1 MNREKITVVPMGDTY
16 KVNYCLD
23 VDDVVDAK
31 VYDMS
36 RSGQFPQMI
45 LCNMQENGGVR
56 VFEYDIDHMKP
67 LPEILRS
74 TVGKKEML
82 TVIYNVL
89 DGLESFGKGMVSLS
103 FVAKDIQHIF
113 VSPETYDVGFI
124 VAPVNKE
131 ATDMNEVRNLIKTII
146 VDATYSENDG
156 DNYVARLINLTN
168 VPGTFSSSDMKNKV
182 IDLFVEMGAS
192 VPVAGRKK
200 VADDAFATSG
210 NSHILR
216 SDVPSPKVS
225 RLGVMRNNAR
235 MNGGMPPMG
244 PNGMPVN
251 GGMPPMGPNG
261 MPVNGGMPPMGSNGM
276 PMNGGMPPMGPNG
289 MPMNGGM
296 PPMGPNGMPINGGV
310 PPMGP
315 NGMPVNGGMPPM
327 GPNGMPM
334 NGGVPPMGPN
344 GMPMNGGVPPM
355 GPNGMPMNGGMPP
368 MGPNGMPMNENVPP
382 MSNPLGGAPV
392 PPMGNPFETMPEV
405 KDAEKEDVEENK
417 GAEEDREIQEQPKM
431 EKPFGEATIPSMPE
445 MSNPFG
451 GAPVPPTG
459 NLSGGVPVSPME
471 NPIEQAPEDRAAEDK
486 ENENTEETSE
496 QPVTDNL
503 IGGAPVPPMP
513 EMGNPFSGAPI
524 PEMGNPFGGAPMP
537 PMPEMNNQFGG
548 TPVSSAVPTGM
559 PFEEGP
565 APYFIRMRTGERI
578 NIDKAEFKIGRKAS
592 EVDYAISD
600 NTDISRVHCV
610 IVKDR
615 GVCFISDNNSTNGT
629 YINGQ
634 RLNEGEKRF
643 LTNGVVVLLGNEEF
657 VYHIR

>member
-251 GGMPPMGPNG
+251 GGMPPMG
-261 MPVNGGMPPMGSNGM
+261 SNGM

-296 PPMGPNGMPINGGV
+296 PPMGPNGMP
-310 PPMGP
+310 M
-315 NGMPVNGGMPPM
+315 NGGMPPM

-344 GMPMNGGVPPM
+344 GMPV
-355 GPNGMPMNGGMPP
+355 NGGMPP

>member
-67 LPEILRS
+67 LPEIFRS
-74 TVGKKEML
+74 AVGKKEML

-156 DNYVARLINLTN
+156 DNYVARLINMTN

-182 IDLFVEMGAS
+182 IDLLVEMGAS

-251 GGMPPMGPNG
+251 GGMPP
-261 MPVNGGMPPMGSNGM
+261 VGS
-276 PMNGGMPPMGPNG
+276 
-289 MPMNGGM
+289 
-296 PPMGPNGMPINGGV
+296 
-310 PPMGP
+310 

-334 NGGVPPMGPN
+334 NGGM
-344 GMPMNGGVPPM
+344 PPM

-382 MSNPLGGAPV
+382 MSNPFGGAPV

-417 GAEEDREIQEQPKM
+417 DAEEDREIQEQPKM
-431 EKPFGEATIPSMPE
+431 AKPFGEAPISSMPE
-445 MSNPFG
+445 MGNPFG

-459 NLSGGVPVSPME
+459 NLSGGAPVPPTGNLSGGAPVSPME
-471 NPIEQAPEDRAAEDK
+471 NPIEQVPEDRAAEDK

-513 EMGNPFSGAPI
+513 EMGNPFSGAPM
-524 PEMGNPFGGAPMP
+524 PEMGNPFGGAPMPEMGNPFGGAPMPEMGNPFGGAPMPPMP

-548 TPVSSAVPTGM
+548 TPVSPAVPTGM
-559 PFEEGP
+559 PFEEDP

>member
-74 TVGKKEML
+74 AVGKKEML

-131 ATDMNEVRNLIKTII
+131 ATDMNEVRKLIKTII

-182 IDLFVEMGAS
+182 IDLLVEMGAS

-200 VADDAFATSG
+200 AADDAFATSG

-261 MPVNGGMPPMGSNGM
+261 MP
-276 PMNGGMPPMGPNG
+276 
-289 MPMNGGM
+289 
-296 PPMGPNGMPINGGV
+296 
-310 PPMGP
+310 
-315 NGMPVNGGMPPM
+315 
-327 GPNGMPM
+327 
-334 NGGVPPMGPN
+334 
-344 GMPMNGGVPPM
+344 
-355 GPNGMPMNGGMPP
+355 
-368 MGPNGMPMNENVPP
+368 MNENVPP

-405 KDAEKEDVEENK
+405 KDAEKENVEENKGTEENK

-431 EKPFGEATIPSMPE
+431 EKPFGEAPIPSMPE
-445 MSNPFG
+445 MGNPFG

-503 IGGAPVPPMP
+503 IGGAPVPPM
-513 EMGNPFSGAPI
+513 

>member
-261 MPVNGGMPPMGSNGM
+261 MP
-276 PMNGGMPPMGPNG
+276 
-289 MPMNGGM
+289 
-296 PPMGPNGMPINGGV
+296 
-310 PPMGP
+310 
-315 NGMPVNGGMPPM
+315 
-327 GPNGMPM
+327 
-334 NGGVPPMGPN
+334 
-344 GMPMNGGVPPM
+344 
-355 GPNGMPMNGGMPP
+355 MNGGMPP

-382 MSNPLGGAPV
+382 MSNPL
-392 PPMGNPFETMPEV
+392 
-405 KDAEKEDVEENK
+405 
-417 GAEEDREIQEQPKM
+417 
-431 EKPFGEATIPSMPE
+431 
-445 MSNPFG
+445 G

>member
-67 LPEILRS
+67 LPEIFRS
-74 TVGKKEML
+74 AVGKKEML

-156 DNYVARLINLTN
+156 DNYVARLINMTN

-182 IDLFVEMGAS
+182 IDLLVEMGAS

-251 GGMPPMGPNG
+251 GGMPQ
-261 MPVNGGMPPMGSNGM
+261 
-276 PMNGGMPPMGPNG
+276 
-289 MPMNGGM
+289 
-296 PPMGPNGMPINGGV
+296 
-310 PPMGP
+310 MGP

-327 GPNGMPM
+327 GPNR
-334 NGGVPPMGPN
+334 
-344 GMPMNGGVPPM
+344 
-355 GPNGMPMNGGMPP
+355 
-368 MGPNGMPMNENVPP
+368 MPMNENVPP
-382 MSNPLGGAPV
+382 MSNPFGGAPV

-405 KDAEKEDVEENK
+405 NDAEKEDVEENNGAEENK

-431 EKPFGEATIPSMPE
+431 EKPFGEAPIPSMPE
-445 MSNPFG
+445 MGNPFG

-459 NLSGGVPVSPME
+459 NLFGGVSVSSME

-513 EMGNPFSGAPI
+513 EMGNPFSGTPM

>member
-251 GGMPPMGPNG
+251 GGMPPMG
-261 MPVNGGMPPMGSNGM
+261 SNGM

-296 PPMGPNGMPINGGV
+296 
-310 PPMGP
+310 
-315 NGMPVNGGMPPM
+315 
-327 GPNGMPM
+327 
-334 NGGVPPMGPN
+334 
-344 GMPMNGGVPPM
+344 PPM

>member
-276 PMNGGMPPMGPNG
+276 PMNGGM
-289 MPMNGGM
+289 
-296 PPMGPNGMPINGGV
+296 
-310 PPMGP
+310 
-315 NGMPVNGGMPPM
+315 
-327 GPNGMPM
+327 
-334 NGGVPPMGPN
+334 
-344 GMPMNGGVPPM
+344 PPM

>member
-74 TVGKKEML
+74 AVGKKEML

-131 ATDMNEVRNLIKTII
+131 ATDMNEVRKLIKTII

-182 IDLFVEMGAS
+182 IDLLVEMGAS

-261 MPVNGGMPPMGSNGM
+261 MP
-276 PMNGGMPPMGPNG
+276 
-289 MPMNGGM
+289 
-296 PPMGPNGMPINGGV
+296 
-310 PPMGP
+310 
-315 NGMPVNGGMPPM
+315 
-327 GPNGMPM
+327 
-334 NGGVPPMGPN
+334 
-344 GMPMNGGVPPM
+344 
-355 GPNGMPMNGGMPP
+355 
-368 MGPNGMPMNENVPP
+368 MNENVPP
-382 MSNPLGGAPV
+382 MSNPFGGAPV

-405 KDAEKEDVEENK
+405 KDAEKEDVEENIGAEENK
-417 GAEEDREIQEQPKM
+417 GAEEDRKIQEQPKM
-431 EKPFGEATIPSMPE
+431 EKPFGEAPIPSMPE
-445 MSNPFG
+445 MGNPFG

-471 NPIEQAPEDRAAEDK
+471 NPIEQAPEDRVAEDK

-503 IGGAPVPPMP
+503 IGGAPVPPM
-513 EMGNPFSGAPI
+513 

>member
-74 TVGKKEML
+74 AVGKKEML

-131 ATDMNEVRNLIKTII
+131 ATDMNEVRKLIKTII

-182 IDLFVEMGAS
+182 IDLLVEMGAS

-261 MPVNGGMPPMGSNGM
+261 MPVNGGMPPMG
-276 PMNGGMPPMGPNG
+276 
-289 MPMNGGM
+289 
-296 PPMGPNGMPINGGV
+296 
-310 PPMGP
+310 
-315 NGMPVNGGMPPM
+315 
-327 GPNGMPM
+327 PNGMPM

-382 MSNPLGGAPV
+382 MSNPFGGAPV

-405 KDAEKEDVEENK
+405 KDAEKEDVEENIGAEENK
-417 GAEEDREIQEQPKM
+417 GAEEDRKIQEQPKM
-431 EKPFGEATIPSMPE
+431 EKPFGEAPIPSMPE
-445 MSNPFG
+445 MGNPFG

-471 NPIEQAPEDRAAEDK
+471 NPIEQAPEDRVAEDK

-503 IGGAPVPPMP
+503 IGGAPVPPM
-513 EMGNPFSGAPI
+513 

>member
-1 MNREKITVVPMGDTY
+1 
-16 KVNYCLD
+16 
-23 VDDVVDAK
+23 
-31 VYDMS
+31 
-36 RSGQFPQMI
+36 
-45 LCNMQENGGVR
+45 
-56 VFEYDIDHMKP
+56 
-67 LPEILRS
+67 
-74 TVGKKEML
+74 
-82 TVIYNVL
+82 
-89 DGLESFGKGMVSLS
+89 
-103 FVAKDIQHIF
+103 
-113 VSPETYDVGFI
+113 
-124 VAPVNKE
+124 
-131 ATDMNEVRNLIKTII
+131 
-146 VDATYSENDG
+146 
-156 DNYVARLINLTN
+156 
-168 VPGTFSSSDMKNKV
+168 
-182 IDLFVEMGAS
+182 
-192 VPVAGRKK
+192 
-200 VADDAFATSG
+200 
-210 NSHILR
+210 
-216 SDVPSPKVS
+216 
-225 RLGVMRNNAR
+225 
-235 MNGGMPPMG
+235 
-244 PNGMPVN
+244 
-251 GGMPPMGPNG
+251 
-261 MPVNGGMPPMGSNGM
+261 
-276 PMNGGMPPMGPNG
+276 
-289 MPMNGGM
+289 
-296 PPMGPNGMPINGGV
+296 
-310 PPMGP
+310 
-315 NGMPVNGGMPPM
+315 
-327 GPNGMPM
+327 
-334 NGGVPPMGPN
+334 
-344 GMPMNGGVPPM
+344 
-355 GPNGMPMNGGMPP
+355 

-417 GAEEDREIQEQPKM
+417 GAEEDREIQDQPKM
-431 EKPFGEATIPSMPE
+431 EKPFGEAPIPSMPE
-445 MSNPFG
+445 MGNPFG
-451 GAPVPPTG
+451 GVPVPPTG

-471 NPIEQAPEDRAAEDK
+471 NPIEQAPENRVAEDK

-503 IGGAPVPPMP
+503 IGGAPVPPMS
-513 EMGNPFSGAPI
+513 EMGNPFSGVPM

-548 TPVSSAVPTGM
+548 TPVSSAVPMGM

>member
-296 PPMGPNGMPINGGV
+296 PPMGPNGMPMNGGV

-315 NGMPVNGGMPPM
+315 NGMPV
-327 GPNGMPM
+327 
-334 NGGVPPMGPN
+334 
-344 GMPMNGGVPPM
+344 
-355 GPNGMPMNGGMPP
+355 NGGMPP

>member
-244 PNGMPVN
+244 PNGMPVK
-251 GGMPPMGPNG
+251 GGMP
-261 MPVNGGMPPMGSNGM
+261 
-276 PMNGGMPPMGPNG
+276 
-289 MPMNGGM
+289 
-296 PPMGPNGMPINGGV
+296 
-310 PPMGP
+310 
-315 NGMPVNGGMPPM
+315 
-327 GPNGMPM
+327 
-334 NGGVPPMGPN
+334 
-344 GMPMNGGVPPM
+344 
-355 GPNGMPMNGGMPP
+355 
-368 MGPNGMPMNENVPP
+368 
-382 MSNPLGGAPV
+382 
-392 PPMGNPFETMPEV
+392 
-405 KDAEKEDVEENK
+405 
-417 GAEEDREIQEQPKM
+417 Q
-431 EKPFGEATIPSMPE
+431 
-445 MSNPFG
+445 
-451 GAPVPPTG
+451 
-459 NLSGGVPVSPME
+459 
-471 NPIEQAPEDRAAEDK
+471 
-486 ENENTEETSE
+486 
-496 QPVTDNL
+496 
-503 IGGAPVPPMP
+503 
-513 EMGNPFSGAPI
+513 
-524 PEMGNPFGGAPMP
+524 
-537 PMPEMNNQFGG
+537 
-548 TPVSSAVPTGM
+548 
-559 PFEEGP
+559 
-565 APYFIRMRTGERI
+565 
-578 NIDKAEFKIGRKAS
+578 
-592 EVDYAISD
+592 
-600 NTDISRVHCV
+600 
-610 IVKDR
+610 
-615 GVCFISDNNSTNGT
+615 
-629 YINGQ
+629 
-634 RLNEGEKRF
+634 
-643 LTNGVVVLLGNEEF
+643 
-657 VYHIR
+657 

>member
-251 GGMPPMGPNG
+251 GGMPPMG
-261 MPVNGGMPPMGSNGM
+261 S
-276 PMNGGMPPMGPNG
+276 
-289 MPMNGGM
+289 
-296 PPMGPNGMPINGGV
+296 
-310 PPMGP
+310 
-315 NGMPVNGGMPPM
+315 
-327 GPNGMPM
+327 
-334 NGGVPPMGPN
+334 
-344 GMPMNGGVPPM
+344 
-355 GPNGMPMNGGMPP
+355 NGMPMNGGMPP

>member
-74 TVGKKEML
+74 AVGKKEML

-131 ATDMNEVRNLIKTII
+131 ATDMNEVRKLIKTII

-182 IDLFVEMGAS
+182 IDLLVEMGAS

-261 MPVNGGMPPMGSNGM
+261 MP
-276 PMNGGMPPMGPNG
+276 
-289 MPMNGGM
+289 
-296 PPMGPNGMPINGGV
+296 
-310 PPMGP
+310 
-315 NGMPVNGGMPPM
+315 
-327 GPNGMPM
+327 M

-382 MSNPLGGAPV
+382 MSNPFGGAPV

-405 KDAEKEDVEENK
+405 KDAEKEDVEENIGAEENK
-417 GAEEDREIQEQPKM
+417 GAEEDRKIQEQPKM
-431 EKPFGEATIPSMPE
+431 EKPFGEAPIPSMPE
-445 MSNPFG
+445 MGNPFG

-471 NPIEQAPEDRAAEDK
+471 NPIEQAPEDRVAEDK

-503 IGGAPVPPMP
+503 IGGAPVPPM
-513 EMGNPFSGAPI
+513 

>member
-74 TVGKKEML
+74 AVGKKEML

-251 GGMPPMGPNG
+251 GGMPPMGSNG
-261 MPVNGGMPPMGSNGM
+261 MPMNGGMPPMGSNGM

-296 PPMGPNGMPINGGV
+296 PPMGPNGMP
-310 PPMGP
+310 
-315 NGMPVNGGMPPM
+315 
-327 GPNGMPM
+327 
-334 NGGVPPMGPN
+334 
-344 GMPMNGGVPPM
+344 
-355 GPNGMPMNGGMPP
+355 MNGGMPP

-382 MSNPLGGAPV
+382 MSNPFGGAPV

-417 GAEEDREIQEQPKM
+417 GAEENKGVEEDREIQEQPKM
-431 EKPFGEATIPSMPE
+431 EKPFGEAPIPSMPE
-445 MSNPFG
+445 MGNPFG

-459 NLSGGVPVSPME
+459 NLSGGVPVSSME

-513 EMGNPFSGAPI
+513 EMGNPFSGAPM

>member
-74 TVGKKEML
+74 AVGKKEML

-131 ATDMNEVRNLIKTII
+131 ATDMNEVRKLIKTII

-182 IDLFVEMGAS
+182 IDLLVEMGAS

-200 VADDAFATSG
+200 AADDAFATSG

-235 MNGGMPPMG
+235 MNGGM
-244 PNGMPVN
+244 
-251 GGMPPMGPNG
+251 
-261 MPVNGGMPPMGSNGM
+261 
-276 PMNGGMPPMGPNG
+276 
-289 MPMNGGM
+289 
-296 PPMGPNGMPINGGV
+296 

-405 KDAEKEDVEENK
+405 KDAEKENVEENKGTEENK

-431 EKPFGEATIPSMPE
+431 EKPFGEAPIPSMPE
-445 MSNPFG
+445 MGNPFG

-503 IGGAPVPPMP
+503 IGGAPVPPM
-513 EMGNPFSGAPI
+513 

>member
-74 TVGKKEML
+74 AVGKKEML

-131 ATDMNEVRNLIKTII
+131 ATDMNEVRKLIKTII

-182 IDLFVEMGAS
+182 IDLLVEMGAS

-200 VADDAFATSG
+200 AADDAFATSG

-261 MPVNGGMPPMGSNGM
+261 MP
-276 PMNGGMPPMGPNG
+276 
-289 MPMNGGM
+289 
-296 PPMGPNGMPINGGV
+296 
-310 PPMGP
+310 
-315 NGMPVNGGMPPM
+315 
-327 GPNGMPM
+327 M
-334 NGGVPPMGPN
+334 NGGV
-344 GMPMNGGVPPM
+344 
-355 GPNGMPMNGGMPP
+355 PP

-405 KDAEKEDVEENK
+405 KDAEKENVEENKGTEENK

-431 EKPFGEATIPSMPE
+431 EKPFGEAPIPSMPE
-445 MSNPFG
+445 MGNPFG

-503 IGGAPVPPMP
+503 IGGAPVPPM
-513 EMGNPFSGAPI
+513 

>member
-45 LCNMQENGGVR
+45 LCNMRENGGVR
-56 VFEYDIDHMKP
+56 VFEYEIDHMKP

-74 TVGKKEML
+74 AVGKKEML
-82 TVIYNVL
+82 TVVYNVL

-113 VSPETYDVGFI
+113 VSPETYEVGFI

-131 ATDMNEVRNLIKTII
+131 STDMNEVRNLIKAII
-146 VDATYSENDG
+146 VDAIYSENDG
-156 DNYVARLINLTN
+156 DNYVAKLINLTN

-182 IDLFVEMGAS
+182 IDLLMEMGAS
-192 VPVAGRKK
+192 IPVAGKKK
-200 VADDAFATSG
+200 VTDDAFATGG

-216 SDVPSPKVS
+216 SDAPSPKVS

-244 PNGMPVN
+244 P
-251 GGMPPMGPNG
+251 
-261 MPVNGGMPPMGSNGM
+261 NGM

-296 PPMGPNGMPINGGV
+296 PPMGPNGMP
-310 PPMGP
+310 M
-315 NGMPVNGGMPPM
+315 NGGM
-327 GPNGMPM
+327 
-334 NGGVPPMGPN
+334 
-344 GMPMNGGVPPM
+344 PPM

-368 MGPNGMPMNENVPP
+368 MGPNGMPMNGGMPPMGPNGMPMNGNVPP
-382 MSNPLGGAPV
+382 MPEVDNQFGGAPVPPVPPMDNPFEAVPEVKDGENEDVEENKDAEEDKEIQEQPKMENPFGGVPVPPIPPMGNPFGGAPIPPMPEMDNQFGGAPV
-392 PPMGNPFETMPEV
+392 PPMGNPFG
-405 KDAEKEDVEENK
+405 
-417 GAEEDREIQEQPKM
+417 GAPV
-431 EKPFGEATIPSMPE
+431 PPMPE
-445 MSNPFG
+445 MDNKFG
-451 GAPVPPTG
+451 GAPVPPMG
-459 NLSGGVPVSPME
+459 NPF
-471 NPIEQAPEDRAAEDK
+471 EQAPEDRAAEDK

-513 EMGNPFSGAPI
+513 EMGNPFSGAPM

-559 PFEEGP
+559 SFEEGP